1 MRPLVSVIVPTL
13 NEARN
18 LPELVP
24 QVAQALRAFSF
35 EILILDDQS
44 TDDTTAVCAQLATR
58 FPLRLISRAPEN
70 GLSGAVLAGM
80 RQAEGDVLVVMDAD
94 LQHPPASLP
103 DLIRPLLD
111 NSADFVL
118 GSRYVCGGSTR
129 EGWTMFRRLNSRV
142 ATALARPIAGN
153 THDPM
158 SGFFALRRGTFKS
171 ARHLTPLGYKIAL
184 ELMCKC
190 DIARERIVEI
200 PIEFG
205 TRVAGESK
213 LSVRQQFKYLEHLS
227 RLYDY
232 FFPRLAPVAKFLLVT
247 AIAWLAGLGVYGAC
261 LGVMAP
267 PPALFVGYAGA
278 ILATAAFHLRYVR
291 TQKPLLIR
299 PRPWRDFALI
309 SLCEWAA
316 AAGTA
321 GWASLRVANVT
332 SLELF
337 MYSFA
342 AATIARYILRKEL
355 LQDIRGLRKS
365 LPAERAAGPMRLR
378 RAA

>member
-18 LPELVP
+18 LPVLVP
-24 QVAQALRAFSF
+24 QVVQALRAFSF

-44 TDDTTAVCAQLATR
+44 ADDTATVCAELATR
-58 FPLRLISRAPEN
+58 FPLRLISRTPKN
-70 GLSGAVLAGM
+70 GLSGAVLDGM
-80 RQAEGDVLVVMDAD
+80 RHATGDILVVMDAD

-111 NSADFVL
+111 NRADFVL
-118 GSRYVCGGSTR
+118 GSRYVAGGTTR
-129 EGWTMFRRLNSRV
+129 EGWTLFRRLNSKV
-142 ATALARPIAGN
+142 ATALARPIAGK

-158 SGFFALRRGTFKS
+158 SGFFALRRDTFKR

-190 DIARERIVEI
+190 DIPRERILEV
-200 PIEFG
+200 PINFG
-205 TRVAGESK
+205 TRHAGQSK

-232 FFPRLAPVAKFLLVT
+232 FFPRGVPMAKFLLVT
-247 AIAWLAGLGVYGAC
+247 AVAWLTGLGIYGLC
-261 LGVMAP
+261 LRVLSP
-267 PPALFVGYAGA
+267 PPSAVVAYLAA

-291 TQKPLLIR
+291 TQKPLLVR
-299 PRPWRDFALI
+299 PRPWRDFLLI

-321 GWASLRVANVT
+321 AWASLRITNIS

-337 MYSFA
+337 LYSFA
-342 AATIARYILRKEL
+342 AATITRYILRKEL

-365 LPAERAAGPMRLR
+365 LPGDETAHPMRLR